1 MSEEKVNRDVL
12 NKLLRQRRLQ
22 VNNAKKESFPL
33 VDHFAW
39 RKRNEDSEIDCE
51 SSYATRYSKKKA
63 TELSDNTQN
72 LMMDDNELM
81 KHLRKT
87 TEFNMSLKNGSYKDF
102 LNTAKRRQT
111 QSKFV

>member
-1 MSEEKVNRDVL
+1 MSEEKVNRDAL
-12 NKLLRQRRLQ
+12 NKLLRHTRLQ
-22 VNNAKKESFPL
+22 VNNAKKESFAL

-51 SSYATRYSKKKA
+51 SSYATRYSKKKK
-63 TELSDNTQN
+63 
-72 LMMDDNELM
+72 MMDDNELM
-81 KHLRKT
+81 KQLRKT

-102 LNTAKRRQT
+102 LNTTKRRQT

>member
-1 MSEEKVNRDVL
+1 MKTR
-12 NKLLRQRRLQ
+12 KLIVSLRTLLDT
-22 VNNAKKESFPL
+22 KK
-33 VDHFAW
+33 
-39 RKRNEDSEIDCE
+39 
-51 SSYATRYSKKKA
+51 KKKA